1 MTARGDDHGF
11 TLVEMLVALA
21 LFAAIAAMGVT
32 LLRSSV
38 NSQESVQKR
47 LSSMGGVN
55 RLRAILAEDLAQ
67 ALPRRTRDV
76 AGADV
81 PAFVGT
87 AQNMAFVHGG
97 AGGWEGRRVPDVQRI
112 GYVLENGTWTRAVQP
127 MLDGTAMGKGDVFA
141 RDVTQA
147 TLRYRDARGGWH
159 DVWPIADGT
168 DLPRAV
174 ELTLVKKDAP
184 MLRMLFAL
192 GPVPIAVVP
201 NGQGAAGDAGGA
213 P

>member
-1 MTARGDDHGF
+1 MTARGNDQGF

-67 ALPRRTRDV
+67 ALSRRTRDV
-76 AGADV
+76 AGAEV

-87 AQNMAFVHGG
+87 AEDMAFVHGG
-97 AGGWEGRRVPDVQRI
+97 AGGWEGRSAPDVQRVR
-112 GYVLENGTWTRAVQP
+112 YALENGTWTRAVQP
-127 MLDGTAMGKGDVFA
+127 MLDGTVMGKGDVFA
-141 RDVTQA
+141 RDIAQA
-147 TLRYRDARGGWH
+147 TLRYRDGRGGWH
-159 DVWPIADGT
+159 DMWPIADGT
-168 DLPRAV
+168 ELPRAV
-174 ELTLVKKDAP
+174 ELTLVKNNTP
-184 MLRMLFAL
+184 PLRMLFAL
-192 GPVPIAVVP
+192 GPVPIVVP
-201 NGQGAAGDAGGA
+201 PTGIAGDR

>member
-1 MTARGDDHGF
+1 MNGPRNDQDCALEQGF

-32 LLRSSV
+32 MLRSSV

-47 LSSMGGVN
+47 LSAMGGVN

-87 AQNMAFVHGG
+87 AQDMAFVHGG
-97 AGGWEGRRVPDVQRI
+97 AGGWEGRSAPDVQRVR
-112 GYVLENGTWTRAVQP
+112 YALEDGAWTRAVQP

-141 RDVTQA
+141 RDVNQA
-147 TLRYRDARGGWH
+147 TLRYRDAQGGWH
-159 DVWPIADGT
+159 DVWPVGDDA

-184 MLRMLFAL
+184 PLRMLFAL
-192 GPVPIAVVP
+192 GPVPLDMPVVA
-201 NGQGAAGDAGGA
+201 GAQQ
-213 P
+213 